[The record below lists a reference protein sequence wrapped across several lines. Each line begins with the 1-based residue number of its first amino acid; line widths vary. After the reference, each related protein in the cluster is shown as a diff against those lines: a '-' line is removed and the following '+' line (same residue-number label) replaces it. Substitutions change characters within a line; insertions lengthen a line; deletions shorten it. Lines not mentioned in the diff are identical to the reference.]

1 VAQGG
6 ELPVANTNGFDYRE
20 VAFQFTET
28 LTERD
33 YNFPG
38 LVNAET
44 GQVAECPVSVPA
56 SQNRVRGL
64 LPRIRPSGR
73 YRTSARKGLSAGGIC
88 LFLPKGHNRV
98 HVHCP
103 SGRNEGSQ

>member
-33 YNFPG
+33 YDFPVNAWLTPLPPKLIWSKRTLPG
-38 LVNAET
+38 LA
-44 GQVAECPVSVPA
+44 
-56 SQNRVRGL
+56 RL
-64 LPRIRPSGR
+64 IRHKPGNSG
-73 YRTSARKGLSAGGIC
+73 
-88 LFLPKGHNRV
+88 
-98 HVHCP
+98 
-103 SGRNEGSQ
+103 

>member
-33 YNFPG
+33 YNFP
-38 LVNAET
+38 
-44 GQVAECPVSVPA
+44 VP
-56 SQNRVRGL
+56 G
-64 LPRIRPSGR
+64 
-73 YRTSARKGLSAGGIC
+73 
-88 LFLPKGHNRV
+88 
-98 HVHCP
+98 
-103 SGRNEGSQ
+103 

>member
-33 YNFPG
+33 YDFPVPG
-38 LVNAET
+38 NA
-44 GQVAECPVSVPA
+44 
-56 SQNRVRGL
+56 
-64 LPRIRPSGR
+64 
-73 YRTSARKGLSAGGIC
+73 GIGKA
-88 LFLPKGHNRV
+88 PTV
-98 HVHCP
+98 
-103 SGRNEGSQ
+103 

>member
-33 YNFPG
+33 YDFPVMPG
-38 LVNAET
+38 
-44 GQVAECPVSVPA
+44 
-56 SQNRVRGL
+56 
-64 LPRIRPSGR
+64 
-73 YRTSARKGLSAGGIC
+73 
-88 LFLPKGHNRV
+88 
-98 HVHCP
+98 
-103 SGRNEGSQ
+103 